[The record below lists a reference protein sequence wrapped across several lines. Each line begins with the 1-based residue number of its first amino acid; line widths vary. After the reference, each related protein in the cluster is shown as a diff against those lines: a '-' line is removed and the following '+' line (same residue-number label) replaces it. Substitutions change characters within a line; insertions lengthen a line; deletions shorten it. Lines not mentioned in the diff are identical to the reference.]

1 MNYSEL
7 TFWQKSRTLATE
19 VFKIAQTFPEIEQNG
34 LGNQMRATAIE
45 IPTAIATGIS
55 RNYKEK
61 TIPKLSE
68 AIDHSHQLESQILLA
83 SDLEYINEEK
93 LDELL
98 EEMTAIR
105 KMTGGFIRYM
115 NKPKAEKTEKAE
127 S

>member
-19 VFKIAQTFPEIEQNG
+19 VFNIAQTFPETEQNG

-55 RNYKEK
+55 RNYKEV
-61 TIPKLSE
+61 TIQKLSE
-68 AIDHSHQLESQILLA
+68 AIAHSHRLESQILIA

-93 LDELL
+93 LDVLL

-115 NKPKAEKTEKAE
+115 NKPKTEKTNKTAA
-127 S
+127 